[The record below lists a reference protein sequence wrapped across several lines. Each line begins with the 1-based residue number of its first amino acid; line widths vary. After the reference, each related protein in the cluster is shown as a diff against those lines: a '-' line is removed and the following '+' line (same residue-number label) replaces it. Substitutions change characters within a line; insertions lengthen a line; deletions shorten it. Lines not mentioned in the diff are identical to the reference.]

1 MKDKYIVY
9 NLSIHMTESSCARGV
24 RSVYSDNCK
33 LRPRAPTNYC
43 EVSQYKFGEEKI
55 SVLSLSGHG
64 PLFSEKFR

>member
-9 NLSIHMTESSCARGV
+9 NLSIHMTETSCARGV

-43 EVSQYKFGEEKI
+43 EVSQ
-55 SVLSLSGHG
+55 
-64 PLFSEKFR
+64 